1 MASLPVPNERPA
13 DIVAATVNAVAA
25 DGNGLQGY
33 QLEAIW
39 DEDSVHNLAEMYSR
53 AARDTAGG
61 DEATE
66 RLVRFKHALGHFAER
81 HGQVLQCHF
90 CAEIPAV
97 VLQTQRRS
105 RAGLVLDDELQ
116 LSFPARTQAPSWIT
130 DLLFECHSLY
140 VEARPALRPPSRQ
153 ICFEMLFNLMG
164 NLLRL
169 LETLH
174 SEAVLRSMI
183 PPAPSPSPA
192 GRDNGPARPTY
203 ERQLAQVRAFYERV
217 AQRSAQS
224 WYLGGMLLGAA
235 FWTLVLAAFM
245 FGLIRPQGS
254 VPLGDDE
261 LRLLMLNFV
270 IGGVGAIVSVMQRM
284 TSGKLIF
291 PPRTA
296 RFDLLLVGS
305 FRPVIGAVFALVVYV
320 LIMSGLL
327 PISRPTS
334 PNELVYFVTAIAFFA
349 GFSERW
355 AQDMLAA
362 GRDQVTA
369 AMSKESRPPAEE
381 GSPARP

>member
-1 MASLPVPNERPA
+1 
-13 DIVAATVNAVAA
+13 
-25 DGNGLQGY
+25 
-33 QLEAIW
+33 
-39 DEDSVHNLAEMYSR
+39 
-53 AARDTAGG
+53 
-61 DEATE
+61 
-66 RLVRFKHALGHFAER
+66 
-81 HGQVLQCHF
+81 
-90 CAEIPAV
+90 
-97 VLQTQRRS
+97 
-105 RAGLVLDDELQ
+105 
-116 LSFPARTQAPSWIT
+116 
-130 DLLFECHSLY
+130 
-140 VEARPALRPPSRQ
+140 
-153 ICFEMLFNLMG
+153 MLFNLMG

-174 SEAVLRSMI
+174 SEAVLRAMI
-183 PPAPSPSPA
+183 PPAPAPSPSPA
-192 GRDNGPARPTY
+192 GRDDGPARPTY
-203 ERQLAQVRAFYERV
+203 ERQLAQVRSFYERV

-362 GRDQVTA
+362 GREQVTA
-369 AMSKESRPPAEE
+369 AMSKETRPAAEE